1 MLIKIIYLMIII
13 FLKIGSFKNIKEK
26 KKFFFFFL
34 LKTKNNYS
42 LKKKFILNSVKGIR
56 TFDSKNYQ
64 RREYLFKI
72 WKNISKSF
80 AYDFYD
86 LPILENYDIFRKSN
100 INESY
105 DFVKNNRHLIL
116 RPEITPQL
124 INYLFFK
131 KNKLKEK
138 NTNHDNNSQNYKKNY
153 LLQNLKKVFKMCT
166 IGQCFR
172 YEKMSRC
179 RKREHY
185 QWNMDIIGIDNIS
198 AEIEIFTI
206 LISFFHYI
214 KLIHNDIVFKIND
227 KKIIH
232 YIIFKIFKKSFDF
245 SYNRTQLE
253 IKKILHTLDK
263 FHKIN
268 NYSFK
273 LLLIKKCPYLK
284 KRDIQLFNNV
294 IHNITTLNQLEVYLN
309 FNTSIYNDLK
319 NLLSYFQKLNLHPF
333 FQIDTTIVR
342 GLDYYNNIIFEIFY
356 KHKNYRAICGGGR
369 YDFFLD
375 GKKIFAVGFA
385 MGDIVISEI
394 LFKNF
399 MKETNLHKNIN
410 VVSFFPFIVKEN
422 IEDIHKEYYSIL
434 NILRNNN
441 VKVYSLL
448 QNNLKLSKA
457 LKKANS
463 LNPDYFLFFQEKDNI
478 IFLKNLKTRK
488 QIAVNSQ
495 NILSAYNN
503 F

>member
-1 MLIKIIYLMIII
+1 MPLKIFYLVII
-13 FLKIGSFKNIKEK
+13 FLKTGSCKNIIEK
-26 KKFFFFFL
+26 KSFFL
-34 LKTKNNYS
+34 YLLKLKHNYR
-42 LKKKFILNSVKGIR
+42 LKKKLIVNSVKGIR
-56 TFDSKNYQ
+56 TFDPKNYE

-72 WKNISKSF
+72 WKDISKSF
-80 AYDFYD
+80 SYDFYD
-86 LPILENYDIFRKSN
+86 LPILENYNIFRRSN

-105 DFVKNNRHLIL
+105 DFIKNKRHLIL

-131 KNKLKEK
+131 KRELKEK
-138 NTNHDNNSQNYKKNY
+138 KKSNNDNISQNYKKKY
-153 LLQNLKKVFKMCT
+153 FLQNFKKVFKMCT

-172 YEKMSRC
+172 YEKMSKC

-185 QWNMDIIGIDNIS
+185 QWNIDIIGINNIN

-214 KLIHNDIVFKIND
+214 KLSYNDIVFKIND

-232 YIIFKIFKKSFDF
+232 YIIYKIFKKSFDF
-245 SYNRTQLE
+245 SFNYTQEE

-263 FHKIN
+263 FHKIS

-273 LLLIKKCPYLK
+273 LLLRKKCPYLK
-284 KRDIQLFNNV
+284 KKDINHFNNV
-294 IHNITTLNQLEVYLN
+294 IHNITTLDQLEVYLN
-309 FNTSIYNDLK
+309 FNTTIYNELK
-319 NLLSYFQKLNLHPF
+319 NIVCYFQKLNLNPF
-333 FQIDTTIVR
+333 FQIDLTIVR

-369 YDFFLD
+369 YDFFLN
-375 GKKIFAVGFA
+375 KTKIFAVGFA

-394 LFKNF
+394 LFKN
-399 MKETNLHKNIN
+399 NLELTKLQKNIN
-410 VVSFFPFIVKEN
+410 VVSFFPFTLKEN
-422 IEDIHKEYYSIL
+422 IEDIHKEYFNII

-448 QNNLKLSKA
+448 QNNIKLSKA

-463 LNPDYFLFFQEKDNI
+463 LNSDYFLFFQEKDNV
-478 IFLKNLKTRK
+478 IFLKNLKTGE
-488 QIAVNSQ
+488 QISVNSQ
-495 NILSAYNN
+495 NILSAYND